1 MSTENTNTEDLK
13 TISAQELKEYIYK
26 DGATSEIPGDLHH
39 SLIGLLEQVIEN
51 ETVHNAFLYTYPEKS
66 KKVFNKEDKE
76 FLEKVET
83 EWKDYPTAQSFFDQT
98 PVKAMSVLGAMA
110 EDLLLLLREGHLDNI
125 SKGLTNK
132 IGTFVTKEDSDVKL

>member
-1 MSTENTNTEDLK
+1 MSTENTNTEELK
-13 TISAQELKEYIYK
+13 TITAQDLKEYVYK
-26 DGATSEIPGDLHH
+26 DGVKSEIPGDLHYA
-39 SLIGLLEQVIEN
+39 LITILEQVVEN

-66 KKVFNKEDKE
+66 KKIFNKDNKE
-76 FLEKVET
+76 VLEKVET

-132 IGTFVTKEDSDVKL
+132 IGTFAPKEDSDVKL